1 MQNTILN
8 LSGED
13 TQEQIIL
20 ASMCEPV
27 KIKIEVIL
35 NGPKVKEIPVRIS
48 NETLILCLENIERA
62 PIVSIDKY
70 RLIMEIYT
78 LSLKNRALCEQ
89 K

>member
-1 MQNTILN
+1 MKNTILN

-13 TQEQIIL
+13 IQEQIDL

-35 NGPKVKEIPVRIS
+35 NGPKVKEIPVYIS
-48 NETLILCLENIERA
+48 NETLILCLENIARA
-62 PIVSIDKY
+62 PIVSVDKF
-70 RLIMEIYT
+70 RLISEIYN
-78 LSLKNRALCEQ
+78 LSLNKNDLCEQ